1 MTDTYSYWLEEA
13 KAYER
18 NDADME
24 AMFTLN
30 HLSQYIGNM
39 KSKNKAKLSKPK
51 SAGRLLGQEEIQE
64 EDIVDFIEEREHEK
78 EMEEGSVEKNQ
89 EEISGKRDEEEENIA
104 PEDEVE
110 SRDSAIQDMYCR

>member
-39 KSKNKAKLSKPK
+39 KSKNKASKK
-51 SAGRLLGQEEIQE
+51 FCMLIKHLIFFS
-64 EDIVDFIEEREHEK
+64 
-78 EMEEGSVEKNQ
+78 
-89 EEISGKRDEEEENIA
+89 
-104 PEDEVE
+104 
-110 SRDSAIQDMYCR
+110 